1 MNLSAFSF
9 YDNLVF
15 WGTFFTRGAL
25 DSDLH
30 VQNDFSRQI
39 QSKNVRIYN
48 IAFHCGEMTVT
59 LCSRI
64 FFN

>member
-1 MNLSAFSF
+1 MNLSAISF

-15 WGTFFTRGAL
+15 GGTFFTTGAL

-48 IAFHCGEMTVT
+48 IAFHHKAFKI
-59 LCSRI
+59 LFYRLYSI
-64 FFN
+64 Q